1 MVLAE
6 CGDLKR
12 LPPMHTDKK
21 TIEDTM
27 DFIWDMELNNMQL
40 NDERNETEKNIVNQK
55 PIAKLSVSSVFIGGN
70 L

>member
-1 MVLAE
+1 
-6 CGDLKR
+6 
-12 LPPMHTDKK
+12 MHTDKK

-55 PIAKLSVSSVFIGGN
+55 PIVQLSVSSVFIGGN